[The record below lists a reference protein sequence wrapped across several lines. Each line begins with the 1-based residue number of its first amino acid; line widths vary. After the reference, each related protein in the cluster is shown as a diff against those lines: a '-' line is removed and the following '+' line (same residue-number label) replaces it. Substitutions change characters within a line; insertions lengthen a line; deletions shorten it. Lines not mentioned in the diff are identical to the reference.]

1 MWKMWEYLEEEEEL
15 EELEEE
21 EELGEDEKEEE
32 ELSLSGHTGSREQL
46 QILQFQIPNRENEY
60 SVQTFPRNNINFML
74 DSTAKSTVAF
84 SLVFIGP
91 T

>member
-1 MWKMWEYLEEEEEL
+1 MEEEEEL

-60 SVQTFPRNNINFML
+60 SVQTFPRNNINFKL
-74 DSTAKSTVAF
+74 DSIHGRIFPCVHRTHIRLGIS
-84 SLVFIGP
+84 
-91 T
+91 